1 MSDPRGILV
10 CGLNGAGKTT
20 LARELAQLLGYKHM
34 DIEDYYFLPSD
45 IPYTRSR
52 SHEECIS
59 LMLADIEKHP
69 NFVLSAVIGDFG
81 EEVIKRFDLTIIACA
96 PLDVRLAR
104 VLKRDFSR
112 FGNRVLEGGDLYEQ
126 QLAFRGKVAARPAD
140 YTEQWA
146 KKLSCPVIHIDST
159 GDVYDIAKE
168 IDDYIREECDMSWTC
183 MCNDNKN
190 TVLYFIRHAESDTSV
205 HDDMTRPLTPKG
217 FSDAEKLVDIFSDR
231 PINRIYSS
239 PFLRTFQTV
248 TPLAKARGLSI
259 NTIDDLRER
268 KIGHSWIDDFD
279 SYSKQQWTDFTYK
292 LPGGDSLLE
301 VQERNITAIRSILS
315 ECEGSNIIVATHG
328 TALSTIMNYYS
339 PTFAYADFEQIK
351 PIMPLVVCMEFN
363 DGNFVKFTIEEGL
376 LSD

>member
-52 SHEECIS
+52 TREECIS
-59 LMLADIEKHP
+59 LMLADMEKHP
-69 NFVLSAVIGDFG
+69 NFVLSAVIGNFG
-81 EEVIKRFDLTIIACA
+81 EEVIKRFDLAIIACA

-104 VLKRDFSR
+104 ALKRDFDR
-112 FGNRVLEGGDLYEQ
+112 FGNRALEGGDLYEQ
-126 QLAFRGKVAARPAD
+126 QFEFHNKVAARPAD
-140 YTEQWA
+140 YTEQWV
-146 KKLSCPVIHIDST
+146 KTLSCSVFRIDAT
-159 GDVYDIAKE
+159 RDVQETAKE
-168 IDDYIREECDMSWTC
+168 IGDYIRGECVKSKTYMN
-183 MCNDNKN
+183 NDNKN
-190 TVLYFIRHAESDTSV
+190 TVLYFIRHAESDVSV
-205 HDDMTRPLTPKG
+205 HDDMTRPLTLKG

-231 PINRIYSS
+231 PINRIYAS
-239 PFLRTFQTV
+239 PLLRTIQTV

-268 KIGHSWIDDFD
+268 KIGHGWIDDFD
-279 SYSKQQWTDFTYK
+279 SYSKQQWVDFTYK

-301 VQERNITAIRSILS
+301 VQERNIAAIRSILS
-315 ECEGSNIIVATHG
+315 DCEGGNIIVATHG
-328 TALSTIMNYYS
+328 TALSTIINYYS
-339 PTFAYADFEQIK
+339 PTFAYADYERIK
-351 PIMPLVVCMEFN
+351 PIMPLVVYMEFC

-376 LSD
+376 VND